1 MYYFIPAWYGSG
13 RQWHADITPW
23 YRSFFRLEF
32 DDTFNQIRLF
42 QRQEITSNLMIL
54 AYHPHLRYFLHRHG
68 VLEASVY
75 SVFDDMQ
82 DLHDAHV
89 QVLNMWDIEWDRECE
104 FLYSPFAITVYKQ
117 GKRYAQVEHGTE
129 GFISDIQ
136 YFHENGQLLEHYI
149 MDDRGFV
156 SSVIYFK
163 DGAPSYQDYLNL
175 KGIWQFR
182 EYLQEDGRVEVN
194 PVFSYQYKKISY
206 KSIGE
211 LLSLIHI

>member
-1 MYYFIPAWYGSG
+1 MYYFIPSWYGSG

-23 YRSFFRLEF
+23 YRSFFKLEF

-42 QRQEITSNLMIL
+42 QRQEITSHLMIL

-89 QVLNMWDIEWDRECE
+89 QVLNMWDIEWDKECE

-117 GKRYAQVEHGTE
+117 GK
-129 GFISDIQ
+129 I
-136 YFHENGQLLEHYI
+136 
-149 MDDRGFV
+149 
-156 SSVIYFK
+156 
-163 DGAPSYQDYLNL
+163 
-175 KGIWQFR
+175 
-182 EYLQEDGRVEVN
+182 GRAHV
-194 PVFSYQYKKISY
+194 
-206 KSIGE
+206 
-211 LLSLIHI
+211 